1 MNCEHYKPIGD
12 YGAIGN
18 LRTVALVGRDGSIDW
33 CCFPVVD
40 RSSIFAAILD
50 IKRGG
55 RFKISVPDAG
65 IGFQYYIKDTNILKT
80 KFKIG
85 GGELTVTDFMPLW
98 GDINKCG
105 GSNAPTEIHRVLECS
120 GDTMDV
126 EVEWSPRF
134 DYARSSTEIKELED
148 GWIATDGNDKLS
160 MCNIS
165 NASVV
170 DMDNGPAL
178 HAYFQIEDGDTKV
191 LITRWNSENV
201 SGRLDNSTKLMKRT
215 VNTWRDWAHEEPSIN
230 AHKWAAEWFPFLIRS
245 KLALKMMIHDDTG
258 AMMAAPTASLPE
270 VIGDAL
276 NCDYR
281 YTWVRDASLVGQAL
295 ISTGHMKEAVD
306 MFNWV
311 EKVSKEHF
319 EKGEGL
325 KIMYGLH
332 GEIELEEGILEHLE
346 GYKRSK
352 PVHIGN
358 GAASQLQHGIYGEL
372 LNTAYE
378 LVRRDVELE
387 PEIMEFLS
395 KVTDQACEVWKKKD
409 SGIWEERKSL
419 RHYTY
424 SKVMIWVALDRAIHL
439 VNQYD
444 FPGDIEKWEK
454 SRAEVREA
462 ILKHGYDEELGS
474 FVRAFGGK
482 ELDAANLRIPLLEF
496 LPFNDERVQGTI
508 NKTLEHLTKNQL
520 VYRYL
525 KEEGP
530 HSKEGTF
537 ILCTFWLVDA
547 LAISGRI
554 KEARDIF
561 ENIVN
566 HTNHVG
572 LLSEMIDADTGE
584 LLGNFPQA
592 FSHIGMINSMVYL
605 AYAEGKAVP
614 VAPIGTSEHR
624 EKIMSSRKDY

>member
-1 MNCEHYKPIGD
+1 MNCENYKPIGD

-65 IGFQYYIKDTNILKT
+65 IGFQYYVTDTNILNT
-80 KFKIG
+80 QFKIG
-85 GGELTVTDFMPLW
+85 RGELIVTDFMPLW
-98 GDINKCG
+98 GDISKCG
-105 GSNAPTEIHRVLECS
+105 GSHAPPEIHRILECY

-134 DYARSSTEIKELED
+134 DYARASTEIKEMDD
-148 GWIATDGNDKLS
+148 GWIATDGKD
-160 MCNIS
+160 NIS
-165 NASVV
+165 LCNVSNAKII
-170 DMDNGPAL
+170 NGDHGPLLRAS
-178 HAYFQIEDGDTKV
+178 FQMKDGDKRT
-191 LITRWNSENV
+191 LITRWNTENV
-201 SGRLDNSTKLMKRT
+201 NGELYNSNELMERT
-215 VNTWRDWAHEEPSIN
+215 VSTWRDWAHKEPVIN
-230 AHKWAAEWFPFLIRS
+230 AQEWAAEWFPFLIRS

-270 VIGDAL
+270 VIGDVL

-295 ISTGHMKEAVD
+295 ISTGHKREALD
-306 MFNWV
+306 LFKWV
-311 EKVSKEHF
+311 ERVSEEHF
-319 EKGEGL
+319 ENGEGL

-332 GEIELEEGILEHLE
+332 GEVELEEEILEHLE

-358 GAASQLQHGIYGEL
+358 GAADQIQHGIFGEL

-378 LVRRDVELE
+378 LVRRDIELE
-387 PEIMEFLS
+387 PEIMEFLN
-395 KVTDQACEVWKKKD
+395 KVTDQACDAWKKED
-409 SGIWEERKSL
+409 SGIWEERKNL

-439 VNQYD
+439 AEQYNY
-444 FPGDIEKWEK
+444 PGDVEKWRK
-454 SRAEVREA
+454 TRSEVREA
-462 ILKHGYDEELGS
+462 ILEQGYDEKLGS
-474 FVRAFGGK
+474 FVRAFGEK
-482 ELDAANLRIPLLEF
+482 ELDAANLRIPMLEF
-496 LPFNDERVQGTI
+496 LPFDDERVQGTI
-508 NKTLEHLTKNQL
+508 NKTLEHLTENQF
-520 VYRYL
+520 VYRYK

-530 HSKEGTF
+530 HSREGTF
-537 ILCTFWLVDA
+537 ILCTFWLVNA
-547 LAISGRI
+547 LALSGRT

-561 ENIVN
+561 ENMIN

-605 AYAEGKAVP
+605 AYTEGKPVP

-624 EKIMSSRKDY
+624 EKIMHSRMD